1 MWCPVFIDNVGFKV
15 TSPFGY
21 RTHPVT
27 EQPGT
32 LHGGI
37 DIVSEPIQYP
47 TRIKPIAAGY
57 IVAVKKDVKGY
68 SEKSGE
74 TGGNYV
80 YIMHDDR
87 METRYKHLAYGSIPE
102 SLNVGDYVTEN
113 DCIGHMGATG
123 RVTGAHLHFEVCDW
137 KVKGT
142 EFLLDPYYYLTGA
155 KSIQGLY
162 PEGGDGMGYIRLTKE
177 LKYGDKGED
186 VKLLQWRLCQLSEE
200 IDKEMKSHSFKKDG
214 QPDGGFGR
222 GTENTLKKV
231 QRMAGLAET
240 GKLDKQTLEFLN
252 ADFISLY
259 KQQNAKVDETKVK
272 ELEDKI
278 TKLENE
284 KALLEKAKADMTS
297 QNQKLQQDVESLD
310 KKINEV
316 KGAIDILRN
325 L

>member
-1 MWCPVFIDNVGFKV
+1 MWCPVFIDNVGFRV

-27 EQPGT
+27 EQQQSF
-32 LHGGI
+32 HGGI
-37 DIVSEPIQYP
+37 DIVSEPVKYP

-57 IVAVKKDVKGY
+57 IVSIKQDVQGY

-80 YIMHDDR
+80 YIMHDDQ

-102 SLNVGDYVTEN
+102 SLKIGDYVSEN

-162 PEGGDGMGYIRLTKE
+162 PEGGDGMGYIKLTKE
-177 LKYGDKGED
+177 LKYGDKGEE

-231 QRMAGLAET
+231 QRMAGLPET
-240 GKLDKQTLEFLN
+240 GRLDKQTIDFLN
-252 ADFISLY
+252 SDFISLFKGVG
-259 KQQNAKVDETKVK
+259 KQEQIEALQNE
-272 ELEDKI
+272 I
-278 TKLENE
+278 NKLKNE
-284 KALLEKAKADMTS
+284 KALLEKAKADMTF

-310 KKINEV
+310 KKINEA

>member
-1 MWCPVFIDNVGFKV
+1 MWCPVFIDNVGFRV
-15 TSPFGY
+15 TSKFGY

-27 EQPGT
+27 EQQQSF
-32 LHGGI
+32 HGGI
-37 DIVSEPIQYP
+37 DIVSEPIKYP
-47 TRIKPIAAGY
+47 TRIKPIAAGC

-80 YIMHDDR
+80 CIQHDNL

-162 PEGGDGMGYIRLTKE
+162 PEGGDGMGYIKLTKE
-177 LKYGDKGED
+177 LKYGDKGEE

-231 QRMAGLAET
+231 QRMAGLLET
-240 GKLDKQTLEFLN
+240 GKLDKQTIDFLN
-252 ADFISLY
+252 SDFISLY
-259 KQQNAKVDETKVK
+259 KGTGEEIEALQK
-272 ELEDKI
+272 ELNSIK
-278 TKLENE
+278 NE
-284 KALLEKAKADMTS
+284 KALLEKAKADLT
-297 QNQKLQQDVESLD
+297 QNNQKLQQDIDALD
-310 KKINEV
+310 KRLKDV